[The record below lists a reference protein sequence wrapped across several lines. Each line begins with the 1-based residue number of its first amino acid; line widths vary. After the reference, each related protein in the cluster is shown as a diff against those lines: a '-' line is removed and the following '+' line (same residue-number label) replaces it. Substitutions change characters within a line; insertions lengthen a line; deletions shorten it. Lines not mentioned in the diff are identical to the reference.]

1 MARLGRHASSALSTV
16 VPSAR
21 GWWFQEALRA
31 APIEPAPPLEGEA
44 SADVVIIGGGYTGMW
59 TASHLLEAEPE
70 IGIVL
75 LERDVCGG
83 GPSGRNGGF
92 VSGWWDELST
102 LVALFGTEGALA
114 ACRALGSSVA
124 EIGAWCRR
132 HEVDAW
138 FRHQGQLQVA
148 SSPGQE
154 GAWRES
160 TALAA
165 RLGVGEEF
173 VELTPGEV
181 RERCGSPAFGGGALM
196 RDGATVQPARLAM
209 GLRRV
214 LLERGVRIHEHSR
227 VRSLE
232 GGARVR
238 AVTQTGTVRAEQAV
252 LAVNAWAARWPG
264 LRRSLVNWGSHIVLT
279 APAPDRLADLGW
291 TAGESIA
298 DSRSAVHYFRTTPDG
313 RVAFGGGGGRAS
325 WLGRIGPEVD
335 QDPASIARAAEG
347 LRRLLPSF
355 SDVPL
360 EAAWGGPIDVSPT
373 HLPFFDSMGPGNVH
387 VGAGY
392 SGNGVAPSHLGG
404 RILAGLA
411 RGVRDEVTTLPLV
424 GGRRT
429 KFPPEPVRSIGAHI
443 VRQAVIRFERAQDR
457 GRRVGPVVSLV
468 AHLPR
473 KMGYHLGPE

>member
-1 MARLGRHASSALSTV
+1 MTRPGRSASSASPTV
-16 VPSAR
+16 VPGAR
-21 GWWFQEALRA
+21 GWWYREALET
-31 APIEPAPPLEGEA
+31 APVKPAPPLEGES

-59 TASHLLEAEPE
+59 TAYHLTEAAPG

-92 VSGWWDELST
+92 VSGWWDELTT
-102 LVALFGTEGALA
+102 LVALFGEERALA
-114 ACRALGSSVA
+114 ACRALGSSVV
-124 EIGAWCRR
+124 EIGRWCER
-132 HEVDAW
+132 HRVDAW
-138 FRHQGQLQVA
+138 FTHRGQLQVA

-154 GAWRES
+154 GAWKEC

-165 RLGVGEEF
+165 SLGVGEEF
-173 VELTPGEV
+173 VELSPGEV
-181 RERCGSPAFGGGALM
+181 RDRCASPAFGGGALM
-196 RDGATVQPARLAM
+196 RDGATVQPARLAT

-214 LLERGVRIHEHSR
+214 LLDRGVRIHEHSP
-227 VRSLE
+227 VRTLQNGS
-232 GGARVR
+232 RVR
-238 AVTQTGTVRAEQAV
+238 AVTDSGTVRADQAV
-252 LAVNAWAARWPG
+252 LALNAWAARWPG

-279 APAPDRLADLGW
+279 APAPERVAELGW
-291 TAGESIA
+291 TGGESIA

-325 WLGRIGPEVD
+325 WLGRIGPKVD
-335 QDPASIARAAEG
+335 QDPASIGRAAEG
-347 LRRLLPSF
+347 LRRLLPSLA
-355 SDVPL
+355 DVPI

-373 HLPFFDSMGPGNVH
+373 HLPFFGTMRPGNVH

-411 RGVRDEVTTLPLV
+411 RGIRDDVTTLPLV
-424 GGRRT
+424 GGKRMR
-429 KFPPEPVRSIGAHI
+429 FPPEPLRSIGAHI
-443 VRQAVIRFERAQDR
+443 VREAVIRFERAQDE
-457 GRRVGPVVSLV
+457 GRPAGALLNLV